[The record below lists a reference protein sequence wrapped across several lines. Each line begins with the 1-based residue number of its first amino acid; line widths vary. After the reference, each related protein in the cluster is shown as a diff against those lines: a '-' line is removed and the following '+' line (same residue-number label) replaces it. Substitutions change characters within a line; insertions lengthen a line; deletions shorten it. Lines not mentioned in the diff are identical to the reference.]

1 MKFKHYLTSIDQV
14 AVYPLFSLM
23 LFTVFFGVVTW
34 YVFSAK
40 KSAMEERSQIPIKD

>member
-14 AVYPLFSLM
+14 AIYPLFSLL

-34 YVFSAK
+34 YVFSTHK
-40 KSAMEERSQIPIKD
+40 VVMEERAKIPIQ